1 MIGSEAARA
10 IGTISQLAAQALF
23 WKNSL
28 RFYVISNEA
37 TFPTC
42 LYNLNRHFQ
51 SLDHEIRGSKL
62 YEFLFEQPKVH
73 VRGAN
78 KPFFFEN

>member
-28 RFYVISNEA
+28 RFYIISNKA
-37 TFPTC
+37 TIPTC
-42 LYNLNRHFQ
+42 HV
-51 SLDHEIRGSKL
+51 IRTDISKAWTM
-62 YEFLFEQPKVH
+62 K
-73 VRGAN
+73 
-78 KPFFFEN
+78 